1 MPLTRVAEKRI
12 PADILNAQKDDMKE
26 LGIYYMHDDVN
37 MSKGTALIIGPAD
50 TPYMGGYYFFGV
62 KFPDD
67 YPYSPPAMTSLTQD
81 GVTRFNPNM
90 YRDGKVC
97 LSLLNTWHVGD
108 KWSGCQSLKS
118 VLLCILTSVLTK
130 SPLENEPGY
139 EGKGA
144 TELSDIYNRMLTHSN
159 LLGAVLNMI
168 QKPPEFALEFY
179 DTMTESFHKNRLRLI
194 DNAISLIDY
203 DNKTEVMDF
212 FRMQMTY
219 KFSTLADKIRECV
232 PRFPEPS
239 SGGCSNNN
247 IIS

>member
-1 MPLTRVAEKRI
+1 MPLSRVAEKRI
-12 PADILNAQKDDMKE
+12 PADILNVQKDDMKE
-26 LGIYYMHDDVN
+26 LGIYYMHDEAD
-37 MSKGTALIIGPAD
+37 MSKGTALIIGPPD

-108 KWSGCQSLKS
+108 KWSGCQTLKS

-130 SPLENEPGY
+130 NPLQNEPGY
-139 EGKGA
+139 ENQ
-144 TELSDIYNRMLTHSN
+144 TSSELGDIYNRMLTHSN
-159 LLGAVLNMI
+159 LLTSVLHMI
-168 QKPPEFALEFY
+168 QRPSDFALEFY
-179 DTMTESFHKNRLRLI
+179 DEMTESFHKNRLRLI

-212 FRMQMTY
+212 FRMRMTY

-232 PRFPEPS
+232 PRFPPAP
-239 SGGCSNNN
+239 SGGSGDKNT
-247 IIS
+247 IS

>member
-1 MPLTRVAEKRI
+1 MPLSKVAEKRI
-12 PADILNAQKDDMKE
+12 PADILNVLKDDMKD
-26 LGIYYMHDDVN
+26 LGIYYAHDEADIRN
-37 MSKGTALIIGPAD
+37 GTALIIGSPD
-50 TPYMGGYYFFGV
+50 TPYDGGYYFFGV

-81 GVTRFNPNM
+81 GITRFNPNM

-130 SPLENEPGY
+130 NPLENEPGY

-144 TELSDIYNRMLTHSN
+144 TELSDIYNRMLSHSN

-179 DTMTESFHKNRLRLI
+179 DIMTESFHKNRLRLI

-212 FRMQMTY
+212 FRMHMTY

-232 PRFPEPS
+232 PRFPEA
-239 SGGCSNNN
+239 SNGRSTGQN